1 MDSSSSSVPLQVVV
15 GNPPSNI
22 MQDAIMASPFG
33 VVMAGKESAPSQ
45 PALNGTEVKLAYGMG
60 EWTAQIARMLHDAD
74 VDPHLENHNP
84 RPAGGLGTSI

>member
-1 MDSSSSSVPLQVVV
+1 MCVSPSPCRWLLVT
-15 GNPPSNI
+15 PPSNI